1 MFLIRE
7 RHIMAIINAL
17 IYAPSFLQSEPHL
30 TGSLRF
36 FYERVD
42 GWISLYAVS
51 FILAA
56 IFLGFYKKARAS
68 HLVWASFPQFFFSFV
83 MFEYLIVTP
92 DPLWIS
98 ALFQFGF
105 SLVFIFLIYSRYY
118 NLKFG
123 LGGL

>member
-1 MFLIRE
+1 MFLVRE
-7 RHIMAIINAL
+7 RHIMAIINAF
-17 IYAPSFLQSEPHL
+17 IYAPSFFQQEPRL

-42 GWISLYAVS
+42 GWIQLYALS
-51 FILAA
+51 FLLAA
-56 IFLGFYKKARAS
+56 VFLAFYKKSKAS

-83 MFEYLIVTP
+83 MIDYLIRTP

-105 SLVFIFLIYSRYY
+105 SIVFIFLIYSRYR

-123 LGGL
+123 VNDL